1 VALLHIV
8 NRSPF
13 EHSALPSCLRLAKRG
28 SGILLIEDATLAA
41 SAAGEWAERLSAAM
55 VEHPLYVLLS
65 DFRARGFGEAQLI
78 AGATAVDDAGFVAL
92 VCEYDASL
100 SWR

>member
-1 VALLHIV
+1 MALLHIV

-13 EHSALPSCLRLAKRG
+13 EHNALPDCLRLAKRG

-41 SAAGEWAERLSAAM
+41 SVAGEWAGRLTAAM
-55 VEHPLYVLLS
+55 VEHPLYVLLE
-65 DFRARGFGEAQLI
+65 DFRARGFADEQLI
-78 AGATAVDDAGFVAL
+78 SGATAVDDAGFVAL